1 MTPGSFATVAPGAA
15 GQLAALAAG
24 LVGAVLVTAAVLLLA
39 WWRGRGRQG
48 ATGAPVSVAAGT
60 RPDAASLLGAAL
72 LLVVLLPAAVAVRQL
87 WLHPALGS
95 RLALVWLLVALV
107 AGIAMLGASRRR
119 GDEDRPDGGAEP

>member
-1 MTPGSFATVAPGAA
+1 
-15 GQLAALAAG
+15 
-24 LVGAVLVTAAVLLLA
+24 
-39 WWRGRGRQG
+39 
-48 ATGAPVSVAAGT
+48 
-60 RPDAASLLGAAL
+60 
-72 LLVVLLPAAVAVRQL
+72 VLLPAAVAVRQL